1 MTAGD
6 GIVLVT
12 GGSRGI
18 GAATA
23 TLLAQQGKRVVIVDI
38 APEALPET
46 QTILWR
52 DPFDVASE
60 NAVVS
65 GIAAIEAAHG
75 PISGLVNAAGVFGKM
90 HAAERVRMDNW
101 DREINIDLRGTFLVA
116 RSVGAQMIKRRQGA
130 VVNVASISG
139 MSSGPIHAYA
149 AAKAGVIHLTQTLA
163 AEWGRAGVRVNAV
176 SPGFT
181 RTVALEAGIAS
192 GALDRDRMA
201 RNSAMNRLVEP
212 AEVAQAIAWLLGPLS
227 SGVTGINLPVDAG
240 FIAGST
246 WDAYGGLRE
255 RSEEPSPSPGG

>member
-1 MTAGD
+1 MNPD
-6 GIVLVT
+6 GITLVT

-23 TLLAQQGKRVVIVDI
+23 TLLAQAGRRVVIVDI
-38 APEALPET
+38 APEPLPDT
-46 QTILWR
+46 ATVLWP

-60 NAVVS
+60 QAVVA

-75 PISGLVNAAGVFGKM
+75 PIAGLVNAAGIFGKM
-90 HAAERVRMDNW
+90 HPVEKVRMDNW

-116 RSVGAQMIKRRQGA
+116 RSVGVRMAQRRHGA
-130 VVNVASISG
+130 IVNVASVAG
-139 MSSGPIHAYA
+139 MTSGPIHAYT
-149 AAKAGVIHLTQTLA
+149 AAKAGVIQITQTLA

-192 GALDRDRMA
+192 GALDKERLA
-201 RNSAMNRLVEP
+201 RPTAMNRLVEP
-212 AEVAQAIAWLLGPLS
+212 IEVAHAIAFLLGPAS
-227 SGVTGINLPVDAG
+227 SGITGINLPVDAG

-246 WDAYGGLRE
+246 WDAYGGLRDA
-255 RSEEPSPSPGG
+255 PGL

>member
-1 MTAGD
+1 MTPD

-23 TLLAQQGKRVVIVDI
+23 TLLTQQGQRVVVVDI
-38 APEALPET
+38 APEPLTGTPA
-46 QTILWR
+46 ILWP

-60 NAVVS
+60 TAVVS
-65 GIAAIEAAHG
+65 GIADIEAAHG
-75 PISGLVNAAGVFGKM
+75 PITGLVNAAGVFGKM
-90 HAAERVRMDNW
+90 HAADRVRMDNW

-116 RSVGAQMIKRRQGA
+116 RSVGVRMARRRHGA
-130 VVNVASISG
+130 IVNVASVAG
-139 MSSGPIHAYA
+139 MTSGPIHAYT
-149 AAKAGVIHLTQTLA
+149 AAKAGVIQITQTLA
-163 AEWGRAGVRVNAV
+163 AEWGRAGVRINAV

-181 RTVALEAGIAS
+181 RTAALEAGIAS
-192 GALDRDRMA
+192 GALDKDRLA

-212 AEVAQAIAWLLGPLS
+212 AEVAHAIAWLLGPTS

-255 RSEEPSPSPGG
+255 APEA